1 MQEMFFQ
8 SSGRLNRLR
17 YFKRSFALGVV
28 EGILC
33 IAVFIVFGDEWGML
47 TKTGEAITMV
57 ISIAFLVPYYFLM
70 VRRLHDIDK
79 DEKLAYF
86 CAAISLIYMHIANTD
101 SDFDLYNLSSQYII
115 ILLIDCCVNLYI
127 LFAPGTRGDNQ
138 YGPDPLA

>member
-17 YFKRSFALGVV
+17 YFKRSFALGIV

-33 IAVFIVFGDEWGML
+33 IAVAIVFGNEWGML
-47 TKTGEAITMV
+47 TKTGETITMA
-57 ISIAFLVPYYFLM
+57 IYIAFLVPYYFLM

-86 CAAISLIYMHIANTD
+86 CVAISLIYVLIGGTNP
-101 SDFDLYNLSSQYII
+101 DFDNLSGQDMV
-115 ILLIDCCVNLYI
+115 ILLINGCVNLYI